1 MTVEDRGAHVLVVL
15 VVDVPQPNRFVP
27 RTGCKKLSPRAPCH
41 TFHLIFMS
49 LKARPTLELP
59 TLIVPNCHSAV
70 EACTGQV
77 FATGGPG
84 NPSYCPDGKS
94 SVISEYLCNG
104 GERGVPMNC
113 CPKTLNNVDISRKCF
128 KRQSNSPGVSLC
140 KDSFASPLI
149 PLPPP
154 QPYCLVLPACR
165 QNLDQQS

>member
-1 MTVEDRGAHVLVVL
+1 MEDRGAHVLVVL

-27 RTGCKKLSPRAPCH
+27 RTGCKKLSPWAPCH

-59 TLIVPNCHSAV
+59 TLVVPDCHSAV

-84 NPSYCPDGKS
+84 NPSYCPVAWEIINDLMIFVQWGGKTDAHKLLS
-94 SVISEYLCNG
+94 KNSY
-104 GERGVPMNC
+104 
-113 CPKTLNNVDISRKCF
+113 VDISRKCF